1 MFNPYS
7 VADTTTLIWDYR
19 YQCRVP
25 AIDLVSE
32 SELEI
37 CGHYTSGDKEIDRMM
52 MTDMRSV
59 WLNIDQ
65 MVEFYRNEVVV
76 RVGSDKDIKIIYESI
91 SAHLLAWT
99 DRVRNGI
106 NINTAPLG
114 DLILMDRFASEIY
127 EKAKYHITDEFVE
140 CFMTKAMQDV
150 STFSPSQFY
159 HPAYNKKI
167 EYAKRHQLTG
177 DVDLDKINLPKAS
190 TEYSERES
198 LAEHFRRYLATRHF

>member
-1 MFNPYS
+1 MFNPYT

-25 AIDLVSE
+25 AMDLITE
-32 SELEI
+32 NELEI
-37 CGHYTSGDKEIDRMM
+37 CGHYITGDKEIDRMM

-76 RVGSDKDIKIIYESI
+76 RVGSDKDIKLIYDSI

-127 EKAKYHITDEFVE
+127 EKAKYHITDDFVE
-140 CFMTKAMQDV
+140 CFMSKAMQDI
-150 STFSPSQFY
+150 SMFSPSQFY
-159 HPAYNKKI
+159 HPAYKKKLD
-167 EYAKRHQLTG
+167 YAERHQLTG
-177 DVDLDKINLPKAS
+177 DVDLDKVRLPNS
-190 TEYSERES
+190 TVEYSERES
-198 LAEHFRRYLATRHF
+198 LADHFRQYLAGRQF